1 MEADTEQFTL
11 ALALQIKLLRET
23 RGLSQEELADK
34 LGLHRN
40 TIWKW
45 ERGEGQMPTIVFLR
59 LCATLNADAGKILK
73 QIIHS
78 NS

>member
-1 MEADTEQFTL
+1 MTNEEFTV
-11 ALALQIKLLRET
+11 ALAVQMKLLRE
-23 RGLSQEELADK
+23 RAQLSQVELADL

-59 LCATLNADAGKILK
+59 LCIVLDADAGKVLK

-78 NS
+78 KP